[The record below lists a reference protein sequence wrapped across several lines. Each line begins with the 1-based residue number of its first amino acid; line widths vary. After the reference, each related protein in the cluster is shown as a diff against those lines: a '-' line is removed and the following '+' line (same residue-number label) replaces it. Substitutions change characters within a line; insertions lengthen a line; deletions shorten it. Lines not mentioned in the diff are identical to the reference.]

1 MYADKLA
8 NDDRVNFLIHS
19 SSLDPPPQIK
29 QNLRNMIQH
38 HCRKMRMGQIQ
49 TVKEKE
55 DEKRQQMMPR
65 LFVLFSLAARA
76 RNPSEEPFL

>member
-8 NDDRVNFLIHS
+8 NDDRVIFLIHT
-19 SSLDPPPQIK
+19 SSLDTPPQIK

-76 RNPSEEPFL
+76 PNPSEEPFL

>member
-1 MYADKLA
+1 M
-8 NDDRVNFLIHS
+8 V
-19 SSLDPPPQIK
+19 
-29 QNLRNMIQH
+29 
-38 HCRKMRMGQIQ
+38 QIQ